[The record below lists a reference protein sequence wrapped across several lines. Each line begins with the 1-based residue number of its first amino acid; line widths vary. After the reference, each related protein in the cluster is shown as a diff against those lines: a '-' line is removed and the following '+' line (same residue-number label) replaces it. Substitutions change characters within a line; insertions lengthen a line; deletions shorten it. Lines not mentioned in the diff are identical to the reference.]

1 MSVTLRKVTE
11 GDLEQIMRWRMDP
24 EITRYMNTDPK
35 LTLEGQKKWFAKVQQ
50 DPDVS
55 YWIIEIDGTAAG
67 VINYTGLTNPTGDLG
82 WAYYVG
88 EKKLRSIQTALALE
102 MSMYDHAFLDLG
114 KNAVYSDVFTL
125 NQGVIQL
132 HKICGCEVVEELRA
146 TYSERK
152 REDEKTGTAEKW
164 MQGTQSGQHQPESIE
179 RCDACGIGDDL
190 QLCGKPDSHQPW
202 STGN

>member
-24 EITRYMNTDPK
+24 EITHYMNTDPK

-88 EKKLRSIQTALALE
+88 EKKLRSIQTALAL
-102 MSMYDHAFLDLG
+102 
-114 KNAVYSDVFTL
+114 VFTL

-132 HKICGCEVVEELRA
+132 HKICGCEVVEEKKA
-146 TYSERK
+146 HVVKNGAAYDVTYMRM
-152 REDEKTGTAEKW
+152 TAEHWK
-164 MQGTQSGQHQPESIE
+164 
-179 RCDACGIGDDL
+179 GIR
-190 QLCGKPDSHQPW
+190 DSKKYEHIVFP
-202 STGN
+202 

>member
-67 VINYTGLTNPTGDLG
+67 VINYTGLTNPIRDDCLHIAGLADRG
-82 WAYYVG
+82 
-88 EKKLRSIQTALALE
+88 RSIQTALALE

-132 HKICGCEVVEELRA
+132 HKICGCEVVEEKKA
-146 TYSERK
+146 HVVKKGAAYDVTYMRM
-152 REDEKTGTAEKW
+152 TAEHWK
-164 MQGTQSGQHQPESIE
+164 
-179 RCDACGIGDDL
+179 GIR
-190 QLCGKPDSHQPW
+190 DSKKYEHIVFP
-202 STGN
+202 

>member
-67 VINYTGLTNPTGDLG
+67 VINYTGLTLSLIHISEPTRP
-82 WAYYVG
+82 Y
-88 EKKLRSIQTALALE
+88 
-102 MSMYDHAFLDLG
+102 
-114 KNAVYSDVFTL
+114 
-125 NQGVIQL
+125 
-132 HKICGCEVVEELRA
+132 
-146 TYSERK
+146 
-152 REDEKTGTAEKW
+152 
-164 MQGTQSGQHQPESIE
+164 
-179 RCDACGIGDDL
+179 
-190 QLCGKPDSHQPW
+190 
-202 STGN
+202 

>member
-55 YWIIEIDGTAAG
+55 YWIIEINGTAAG

-82 WAYYVG
+82 WALLSKNVT
-88 EKKLRSIQTALALE
+88 LATRPIVTIAPTFPRRALSSRQRVLMCSRTAGSLLASAL
-102 MSMYDHAFLDLG
+102 S
-114 KNAVYSDVFTL
+114 
-125 NQGVIQL
+125 
-132 HKICGCEVVEELRA
+132 
-146 TYSERK
+146 
-152 REDEKTGTAEKW
+152 
-164 MQGTQSGQHQPESIE
+164 
-179 RCDACGIGDDL
+179 
-190 QLCGKPDSHQPW
+190 
-202 STGN
+202 